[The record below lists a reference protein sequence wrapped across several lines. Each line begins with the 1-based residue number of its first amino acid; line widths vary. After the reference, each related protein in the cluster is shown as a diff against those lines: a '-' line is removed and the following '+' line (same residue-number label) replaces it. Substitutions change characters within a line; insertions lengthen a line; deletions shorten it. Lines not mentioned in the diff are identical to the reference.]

1 MSTGIGSDEELI
13 REGAE
18 EGRRSSPDE
27 DLATR
32 LTRGVVD
39 GFTEASQAFSNELQ
53 GTHRFPELMGRSLA
67 AVIRANAR
75 LLDEVATVVRRT
87 ADEWAE
93 RPRQPA
99 EEDFDYERLADLV
112 AARLSSPAPGPDVVE
127 PGDAARSRRKP

>member
-1 MSTGIGSDEELI
+1 MSTGTGSDEELI

-18 EGRRSSPDE
+18 EGRRISLDE

-67 AVIRANAR
+67 AMIRANAR
-75 LLDEVATVVRRT
+75 LLDEVATVVRRA

-112 AARLSSPAPGPDVVE
+112 AARLSPPAAGPDVVE
-127 PGDAARSRRKP
+127 PGDAARSRRKS

>member
-1 MSTGIGSDEELI
+1 MSTGTGSDEEFI
-13 REGAE
+13 RGRTE
-18 EGRRSSPDE
+18 ERRHGSLDE

-39 GFTEASQAFSNELQ
+39 GFSEASQAFSNELQ

-93 RPRQPA
+93 RPRRSA

-112 AARLSSPAPGPDVVE
+112 AARLSSPAAGSGVVE
-127 PGDAARSRRKP
+127 SGDAARSRRKT